1 MPENPTIEELQA
13 DIAAMNSGTMPV
25 SDTGTTAPIAEVV
38 PPVSEPVVEPVAPIT
53 PPAAAAPVTPVEP
66 VTPPAAEAPVVPPAD
81 PAPSPASN
89 PFDAIKDLTAGKIAD
104 SEALKQTI
112 EAAALAKELLA
123 DDDLKAL
130 YEYKKNGGTTANFYK
145 AQATDYKSMEK
156 DDVIKLKLAEEYP
169 QASKEQI
176 NALFEKRFGWIDPDD
191 TSVDAFVA
199 SAEKDKAYN
208 AALSAFE
215 DQKVKTLQGG
225 KSQEQ
230 IDLERK
236 QQEFVANFQ
245 KEAEVYANS
254 LTKLDF
260 KYSVKDM
267 TDPNKLNDFTFEYT
281 PDSNDKAIAL
291 EVNKDPNK
299 FISLFLTEDGG
310 LDRGKLTRAITY
322 AKNEQKILTAAI
334 NKAVADERESL
345 VKGLQNATTAPL
357 TSPPPR
363 EETAEEY
370 NERMANKGQGI
381 PM

>member
-1 MPENPTIEELQA
+1 MENPTIEELQA

-66 VTPPAAEAPVVPPAD
+66 VTPPAAEAPVVPPVE
-81 PAPSPASN
+81 PTPVASN
-89 PFDAIKDLTAGKIAD
+89 PFDAIKDLTSGKIAD

-145 AQATDYKSMEK
+145 AQATDYKSLPKE
-156 DDVIKLKLAEEYP
+156 DVIKMKLAEEYP
-169 QASKEQI
+169 TANKEQL
-176 NALFEKRFGWIDPDD
+176 NALFEKRYGYIDPEDN
-191 TSVDAFVA
+191 SVEAFVA
-199 SAEKDKAYN
+199 QAEMDKAYN
-208 AALSAFE
+208 AALSSFE
-215 DQKVKTLQGG
+215 DQKVKTLQVG

-230 IDLERK
+230 IDLERQ

-281 PDSNDKAIAL
+281 PDSNDKALAL

-363 EETAEEY
+363 DETAEEY